1 MAISEDPEEAIS
13 RARTAASEYDQAKD
27 EFARSSDAR
36 IASIN
41 ELRDYG
47 VSWAKIGRIFGTS
60 PQAAMYVSGHAKRTT
75 AKPKAKSR
83 TKK

>member
-1 MAISEDPEEAIS
+1 MITNDEAEEAIT
-13 RARTAASEYDQAKD
+13 RATLAASRYDEAKD
-27 EFARSSDAR
+27 EFAQCSEAR
-36 IASIN
+36 VDSIN

-75 AKPKAKSR
+75 KPAKS
-83 TKK
+83 KKK